1 MKRGISVLLTIAMVL
16 TMIYATQ
23 VQSLANNATTG
34 DDVLK
39 IEDGKLIV
47 SNIRQDTFFHTN
59 QAFSGDYTV
68 EMRAK
73 VRNQAAGL
81 LLGQGGNQAAMWS
94 LATVNPS
101 GVWIHPMNRWGDVT
115 RVPSDQVQNDKWVT
129 LKVEIQ
135 GTTATTWLNDK
146 QVDQCTVPEGSAN
159 GPIGLRFAG
168 TEAADLDYIKV
179 SQDGKTIWED
189 NFNKIDA
196 NKWDFPFSAADA
208 VSDVPESY
216 MEPVWEGTTAYEESV
231 WPVAEQDGT
240 VKDIPLLYHADKIL
254 SVQNLARTVTYQQG
268 KDYIL
273 ADGKLRIPK
282 GSGIPVTSYDTCHP
296 SNGMFSDGN
305 GGYVYWEEGTGIV
318 TRQIY
323 VTYQHSDSWEGK
335 KPIDKSSLLPKTI
348 QRLKNRQDL
357 KIVFYGDSITEGYNT
372 SGFVNT
378 APYMPKW
385 SSLVTEYLKKAYP
398 FSNITEVNTGLSGK
412 DTRWGVQN
420 ITERV
425 TDHDPDLAV
434 LAFGMNDGGQRSA
447 EEYVANLQAMID
459 AIHAKNPDCEIVLVS
474 TTLPNPDVPE
484 VQGKHE
490 AYEEPMLAMEQ
501 EGIVV
506 ANMTAMHRAL
516 IEKKSF
522 RDMTGNNINHPNDY
536 LARVYG
542 QVVYQTAFGEHHDT
556 IGNLTDVSYV
566 DGSSD
571 PYQTLDIQLPE
582 KMSGRVPVLVFIHGG
597 AWVIGDKT
605 DEELGGTLAAA
616 LANGY
621 AVVRVNYRLA
631 QNAQWPAQ
639 IYDCKAAI
647 RFIRANAEKYNLN
660 PEQIAVLGCSA
671 GGHLVQMMGVT
682 NGNPE
687 FEDLSMGN
695 AKTSSD
701 VQAVLS
707 MYGISDVSTWDQSMD
722 LVNIIG
728 NGKDP
733 TTMLLGDNYTKE
745 QALAA
750 SPITYV
756 SSNTVPMFVGH
767 GKNDTLVGCEQ
778 SITLA
783 EKLKENID
791 PELVDTYFPEDAP
804 HAHHDAWNS
813 EVTIKAAMNFL
824 QKRFR
829 PEENLDSDENRRPG
843 YGNVDLSGY
852 KNKYIGLQYATQS
865 PTQKLHLVLPEE
877 GEKPYKVVVFIHGG
891 GFGGGNSAGNLVLYT
906 AEGALKALERGY
918 AVAMVDYRCHPEG
931 HFPEPVYDVKA
942 AIRYLR
948 ANAEKY
954 NLDSANIAIWG
965 ESAGGCI
972 ADFVGTTNGDPAYE
986 DLSMGNAE
994 YSSEVQAVVS
1004 WYAITDL
1011 ATERNAQYRP
1021 AWLGSNAEN
1030 MDIVRDSSPLNHVKK
1045 DAPAFYLQHGMAD
1058 NEVDY
1063 QDSVRLY
1070 EALVKA
1076 TGNSNTTLELF
1087 PGITHAVK
1095 KFLQEGNATKIVD
1108 WLDKV
1113 LVFTDDPGEDKPIE
1127 KPDDPG
1133 EDKPIEKPDDSGKD
1147 NPTEKPTENDTATD
1161 NKPQTGS
1168 ESTSNGATTP
1178 KTGDTTPIAGMLGLV
1193 LAGAGLAIGCRK
1205 KFK

>member
-16 TMIYATQ
+16 TMIYTTR
-23 VQSLANNATTG
+23 VQSLANNVTTG

-47 SNIRQDTFFHTN
+47 SNIQQETFFHTN
-59 QAFSGDYTV
+59 QVFSGDYMV

-73 VRNQAAGL
+73 VRNRAAGL
-81 LLGQGGNQAAMWS
+81 LLGQGGNRATMWS

-101 GVWIHPMNRWGDVT
+101 GVWIHPMNRWADVMA
-115 RVPSDQVQNDKWVT
+115 VPSDQVQNDKWVT
-129 LKVEIQ
+129 VKVEIQ
-135 GTTATTWLNDK
+135 GTTATTWLNDR
-146 QVDQCTVPEGSAN
+146 QVDQRAVPEGSSN

-179 SQDGKTIWED
+179 YQDGRTIWED
-189 NFNKIDA
+189 NFNKIDTS
-196 NKWDFPFSAADA
+196 KWDFPFSAGYA

-240 VKDIPLLYHADKIL
+240 VKDIPLLYRADRIL

-282 GSGIPVTSYDTCHP
+282 DSSIPVTSYDTFHP

-323 VTYQHSDSWEGK
+323 VTYQHSDFWEGE
-335 KPIDKSSLLPKTI
+335 KPVDKSSLLPKTI
-348 QRLKNRQDL
+348 QRLENRQDL

-385 SSLVTEYLKKAYP
+385 SALVTEYLKKAYP
-398 FSNITEVNTGLSGK
+398 FSNITEVNTGLSGQ

-447 EEYVANLQAMID
+447 EEYVANLQAMIE

-474 TTLPNPDVPE
+474 TTLPNPDAPG
-484 VQGKHE
+484 VQGEHE

-506 ANMTAMHRAL
+506 ANMTAMHKAL
-516 IEKKSF
+516 IEKKTF

-536 LARVYG
+536 LARIYG
-542 QVVYQTAFGEHHDT
+542 QVVYQTAFGEHHDR
-556 IGNLTDVSYV
+556 IGNLTDVFYV
-566 DGSSD
+566 DGSND

-582 KMSGRVPVLVFIHGG
+582 KMSGPVPVLVFIHGG

-631 QNAQWPAQ
+631 QNAKWPAQ

-660 PEQIAVLGCSA
+660 PEQIAVMGCSA

-695 AKTSSD
+695 EEASSD
-701 VQAVLS
+701 VQAVVS
-707 MYGISDVSTWDQSMD
+707 MYGISDVSTWSQSMD

-733 TTMLLGDNYTKE
+733 STMLLGDNYTTE

-756 SSNTVPMFVGH
+756 SPKTAPMFIGH

-813 EVTIKAAMNFL
+813 EETIRAAINFL

-829 PEENLDSDENRRPG
+829 PEDNLDSD
-843 YGNVDLSGY
+843 
-852 KNKYIGLQYATQS
+852 
-865 PTQKLHLVLPEE
+865 
-877 GEKPYKVVVFIHGG
+877 
-891 GFGGGNSAGNLVLYT
+891 
-906 AEGALKALERGY
+906 
-918 AVAMVDYRCHPEG
+918 
-931 HFPEPVYDVKA
+931 
-942 AIRYLR
+942 
-948 ANAEKY
+948 
-954 NLDSANIAIWG
+954 
-965 ESAGGCI
+965 
-972 ADFVGTTNGDPAYE
+972 
-986 DLSMGNAE
+986 
-994 YSSEVQAVVS
+994 
-1004 WYAITDL
+1004 
-1011 ATERNAQYRP
+1011 
-1021 AWLGSNAEN
+1021 
-1030 MDIVRDSSPLNHVKK
+1030 
-1045 DAPAFYLQHGMAD
+1045 
-1058 NEVDY
+1058 
-1063 QDSVRLY
+1063 
-1070 EALVKA
+1070 
-1076 TGNSNTTLELF
+1076 
-1087 PGITHAVK
+1087 
-1095 KFLQEGNATKIVD
+1095 
-1108 WLDKV
+1108 
-1113 LVFTDDPGEDKPIE
+1113 
-1127 KPDDPG
+1127 
-1133 EDKPIEKPDDSGKD
+1133 
-1147 NPTEKPTENDTATD
+1147 
-1161 NKPQTGS
+1161 
-1168 ESTSNGATTP
+1168 
-1178 KTGDTTPIAGMLGLV
+1178 
-1193 LAGAGLAIGCRK
+1193 
-1205 KFK
+1205 